1 MSKKSRRFIRKTGFR
16 EQIPVILVATE
27 GDKTEP
33 QYFEILK
40 SANKALN
47 IQIVPSKG
55 KSSPSGVLK
64 NIKEEIKK
72 REIGKRDKAWLVVD
86 IDEWTINELNVVYE
100 WSLLKANYGLAVSN
114 PKFEYWLLLHFDKGN
129 NIKNKEECIKR
140 LLRHIPSFEKGDID
154 KDKFTIERIKG
165 AIINAKKKDTPAC
178 EKWPEDI
185 GTTVYKLVEI
195 LLT

>member
-1 MSKKSRRFIRKTGFR
+1 MSKKSRKFIRETGFR

-40 SANKALN
+40 SANKVLN

-55 KSSPSGVLK
+55 KSSPNGVLK
-64 NIKEEIKK
+64 NIKKEIKK
-72 REIGKRDKAWLVVD
+72 HEIGKRDKAWLVVD
-86 IDEWTINELNVVYE
+86 IDEWPTIELDAVYE
-100 WSLLKANYGLAVSN
+100 WSLLKANYRLAVSN
-114 PKFEYWLLLHFDKGN
+114 PKFEYWLLLHFDPGN
-129 NIKNKEECIKR
+129 NIKNKKECVKR
-140 LLRHIPSFEKGDID
+140 LLHHIPSFKKGDID
-154 KDKFTIERIKG
+154 KDKFTIDRIKD
-165 AIINAKKKDTPAC
+165 AINNAKKKDTPAC